1 MVFYGGK
8 LLENGYIPDYL
19 SDEGLKGYIP
29 DYLSDKG
36 LKGYIPDYLSDK
48 ARFKGVYS
56 RLFIR

>member
-8 LLENGYIPDYL
+8 LLENGYIQDYL
-19 SDEGLKGYIP
+19 SDE
-29 DYLSDKG
+29 G